1 LEIGIRIALGAT
13 RADVTSM
20 VLFQG
25 LRLSALGIASGLA
38 VAVALARTLK
48 TFLYGIAPTDS
59 MSFVIAGVLL
69 LGVSTFASLVPARR
83 ATRID
88 PIHALR
94 SE

>member
-1 LEIGIRIALGAT
+1 
-13 RADVTSM
+13 
-20 VLFQG
+20 
-25 LRLSALGIASGLA
+25 LSALGIASGLA

>member
-1 LEIGIRIALGAT
+1 VFDIERFRFYDEGVVPR
-13 RADVTSM
+13 
-20 VLFQG
+20 
-25 LRLSALGIASGLA
+25 SAAAA
-38 VAVALARTLK
+38 VAVALARTLN

-59 MSFVIAGVLL
+59 MSFVMAGLVLI
-69 LGVSTFASLVPARR
+69 GVSTFASLVPARR